1 MTAAQE
7 GRSQQRAEYLPHR
20 PPHSGGRQ
28 VPDSPARASTPAPMD
43 DYAADN
49 SSNRGHSLPRQRSFS
64 IHADGS
70 AHGGRRYVGAGCSRE
85 GSTHGGLRFVCTGSR
100 EGSAHGG
107 RRHVGAGSRE
117 GSTHGGW
124 RFFES
129 ASRDEQWAQARAEE
143 YALEQHSLQDDA
155 HPARLPGGS
164 GRGATAGQAA
174 LRLAGE
180 GPAGHHAVWVTEDGS
195 AKGGVQPP
203 ALPSSTGGGGF
214 SGISG
219 GGGGGGKGGLDTRLP
234 IPPLRDVFWS
244 WLGAF
249 LGILA
254 ISAMNQWVTPEID
267 IVFVVGSF
275 GASAV
280 LVFALL
286 ESKMSQPRN
295 FLGGQMLSALVGI
308 TTRVVIHQVWI
319 AGPVGMS
326 LALVAM
332 QLTAT
337 THPPGG
343 ATALIACTLPTLPKW
358 HGYSYLVTIGV
369 SSIIMQLIALVVNN
383 IDPRRRYPTYYW

>member
-219 GGGGGGKGGLDTRLP
+219 GGGGGGKGHGFGSAVVQIEEPKERDMFEWGAYFGSLPKKLKGEAGRRGCRAMPLATRCSSRRSPPRPALAAGGLDTRLP

-249 LGILA
+249 LGGWTLA
-254 ISAMNQWVTPEID
+254 A
-267 IVFVVGSF
+267 
-275 GASAV
+275 A
-280 LVFALL
+280 ALL
-286 ESKMSQPRN
+286 
-295 FLGGQMLSALVGI
+295 
-308 TTRVVIHQVWI
+308 
-319 AGPVGMS
+319 
-326 LALVAM
+326 
-332 QLTAT
+332 
-337 THPPGG
+337 
-343 ATALIACTLPTLPKW
+343 
-358 HGYSYLVTIGV
+358 
-369 SSIIMQLIALVVNN
+369 
-383 IDPRRRYPTYYW
+383 PRRPAPVAAIRQLCGMPARQRDTRCHLPHRLRATRPQASWPSAP